1 MIMRIARTAE
11 ECDRLFAEF
20 VKAADLDGL
29 VSLYESA
36 ACLVHR
42 DGTVATGHDQLR
54 NGLSRLT
61 TEPTEM
67 RMRIVQVIACDTVAA
82 IYNDWVVTRTRTDG
96 SVTEWSGKAIEIVR
110 RQQDGRWLFA
120 IDDPFARSRADG
132 GGA

>member
-1 MIMRIARTAE
+1 MTRIARTAE

-20 VKAADLDGL
+20 VRAADLDGL
-29 VSLYESA
+29 VSLYEPA
-36 ACLVHR
+36 ACMVHR

-61 TEPTEM
+61 SEPTEI
-67 RMRIVQVIACDTVAA
+67 RVRIVKVIACDAVTV
-82 IYNDWVVTRTRTDG
+82 IYNDWVATRTLTDG

>member
-67 RMRIVQVIACDTVAA
+67 RMRIVQMIACDTVAA
-82 IYNDWVVTRTRTDG
+82 GDLI
-96 SVTEWSGKAIEIVR
+96 
-110 RQQDGRWLFA
+110 
-120 IDDPFARSRADG
+120 RSRACRRISAFG
-132 GGA
+132 GDFFRVLVQSARDNVRAALKDLF